1 MIALPL
7 LLAAAVSY
15 AAVPAAILPA
25 AGAAGGRPALS
36 GTAFTD
42 GIDLPVRIKGR
53 NVAYTGRE
61 GRALFTGG
69 VTVVRGT
76 ATLFC
81 DELETLAGSS
91 AAVARGHVRL
101 LDEARTLDL
110 TSDELG
116 YTSGLRQVNGKGSCR
131 LLAGAADGRTTV
143 LSDELEL
150 HVDTR
155 EAIASGSVR
164 IWQAGS
170 EAVCG
175 RAHLFATE
183 DRVVLTGRPV
193 LRRPPHEFE
202 CDEVTTWFREGRS
215 VLSGAVKGRLASGRL
230 ESLAPEAA
238 P

>member
-1 MIALPL
+1 MTRAALL
-7 LLAAAVSY
+7 LLAAGSVH
-15 AAVPAAILPA
+15 
-25 AGAAGGRPALS
+25 GAAPGGLAKPLLS
-36 GTAFTD
+36 ATGLTD
-42 GIDLPVRIKGR
+42 GLDLPVVIRGR
-53 NVAYTGRE
+53 QVAYTGRE

-81 DELETLAGSS
+81 DELETLSGSS
-91 AAVARGHVRL
+91 AANARGHVRL

-131 LLAGAADGRTTV
+131 LLAGAAEARTTV

-155 EAIASGSVR
+155 EAIASGAVR

-175 RAHLFATE
+175 RAHLFAAE

-215 VLSGAVKGRLASGRL
+215 ILAGAVKGRLASGKL
-230 ESLAPEAA
+230 GSLAPDTGK